1 MMLKILIYPS
11 QNKYFDRF
19 MALLKQINIERY
31 NYAKTFVQARDQY
44 NACVAYLMLCVLCG
58 RAIGSIK
65 RKENNKPYLDN
76 GYISISHSDNMV
88 AVVVSDEEVG
98 VDCERIGIVSRD
110 IVECTFSKVEQDSAK
125 TAILATKIW
134 TAKEA
139 LSKFLN
145 EDFYSTPLTNFE
157 IVNNEIVE
165 RNYQELQFSVYQIK
179 DNLISICCKKEENVK
194 FIECDADYILNQLS
208 VLLNIIQ

>member
-1 MMLKILIYPS
+1 MLKTLVYPS

-19 MALLKQINIERY
+19 MELLKQINIKRY

-58 RAIGSIK
+58 GVIGSIK

-76 GYISISHSDNMV
+76 SYISISHSDNMV

-98 VDCERIGIVSRD
+98 IDCERIGVVSRD
-110 IVECTFSKVEQDSAK
+110 IVECTFSELEQDSAK
-125 TAILATKIW
+125 TDILATKIW

-139 LSKFLN
+139 LSKYLN
-145 EDFYSTPLTNFE
+145 EDFYSTPLTSFKFIDDKITEINYKQLNFYVYE
-157 IVNNEIVE
+157 
-165 RNYQELQFSVYQIK
+165 YQ
-179 DNLISICCKKEENVK
+179 DNVITLCCSKKVVPK
-194 FIECDADYILNQLS
+194 LIECDADYILNQLS